1 MTATEVLKRLGLD
14 FDTAEK
20 ITAIEHDET
29 FEGDVSFHIE
39 GRDSVTLRASKGDS
53 LGDAVNEIREHILD
67 NVGPTKMVSYG
78 RTEAKPTFFRPPA
91 V

>member
-1 MTATEVLKRLGLD
+1 MTATEVLKRIRLD

-20 ITAIEHDET
+20 ITAIEHDES
-29 FEGDVSFHIE
+29 FEGDVVFHIE
-39 GRDSVTLRASKGDS
+39 GRESVTLRAPKGDS

-67 NVGPTKMVSYG
+67 NAGPSKMVNYG
-78 RTEAKPTFFRPPA
+78 RGFTAPLFITPPG